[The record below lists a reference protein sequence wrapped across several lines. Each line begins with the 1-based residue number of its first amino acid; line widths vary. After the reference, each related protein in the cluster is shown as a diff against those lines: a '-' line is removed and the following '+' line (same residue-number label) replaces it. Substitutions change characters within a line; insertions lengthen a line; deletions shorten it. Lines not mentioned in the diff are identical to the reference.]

1 MSIVTQMKADR
12 IVARV
17 SDKGT
22 FALLTNIIGEFDLAR
37 TQKANLSKS
46 EDDVMI
52 KVVKVGISHT
62 KEQLASLQKVN
73 APQSKIERAMRD
85 IAVLENYVPEMLDE
99 EDLRKIA
106 EESKPLGWKMPDMM
120 KHLRKQFP
128 NRYDGDLAVKIAKE
142 VLDK

>member
-17 SDKGT
+17 SDKGA

-52 KVVKVGISHT
+52 NIVKIGIAHT

-73 APQSKIERAMRD
+73 APQSQIERAMRD
-85 IAVLENYVPEMLDE
+85 IIVLENYLPEMLDE
-99 EDLRKIA
+99 EDLRKVA
-106 EESKPLGWKMPDMM
+106 EASKLLGWKMPDMM
-120 KHLRKQFP
+120 KHLREQFP
-128 NRYDGDLAVKIAKE
+128 NRYDGKLASTIAKE

>member
-22 FALLTNIIGEFDLAR
+22 FALLTNIIGEYDLAR

-46 EDDVMI
+46 EDDVMT
-52 KVVKVGISHT
+52 KVVKVGISHA
-62 KEQLASLQKVN
+62 KEQLSSLQKVG
-73 APQSKIERAMRD
+73 APQSQIERAMRD
-85 IAVLENYVPEMLDE
+85 IVVLENYLPEMLSE
-99 EDLRKIA
+99 EDLRDIA
-106 EESKPLGWKMPDMM
+106 ENSKLLGWKMPDMM
-120 KHLRKQFP
+120 RHLREGFP
-128 NRYDGDLAVKIAKE
+128 NCYDGDLAVKIAKE

>member
-52 KVVKVGISHT
+52 KVIMVGISHT
-62 KEQLASLQKVN
+62 REQLSSLTKVN
-73 APQSKIERAMRD
+73 APQSQIERAMRD
-85 IAVLENYVPEMLDE
+85 IVVLENYIPEMLDDV
-99 EDLRKIA
+99 DLRKIA
-106 EESKPLGWKMPDMM
+106 EASKLLGWKMPDMM
-120 KHLRKQFP
+120 KHLREQFP
-128 NRYDGDLAVKIAKE
+128 NRYDGKLASTIAKE

>member
-17 SDKGT
+17 SDKGA

-37 TQKANLSKS
+37 TQKANLNKA

-52 KVVKVGISHT
+52 NIVKVGIAHT

-73 APQSKIERAMRD
+73 APQAQIERAMRD
-85 IAVLENYVPEMLDE
+85 IVVLENYLPEMLDE
-99 EDLRKIA
+99 EDLRKVA
-106 EESKPLGWKMPDMM
+106 EASKLLGWNMPDMM
-120 KHLRKQFP
+120 KHLRDQFP
-128 NRYDGDLAVKIAKE
+128 NRYDGKLASTIAKE
-142 VLDK
+142 ILG

>member
-17 SDKGT
+17 SDKGA

-37 TQKANLSKS
+37 TQKANLGKA

-52 KVVKVGISHT
+52 NIVKVGIAHT

-73 APQSKIERAMRD
+73 APQAQIERAERD
-85 IAVLENYVPEMLDE
+85 IIVLENYLPEMLDE
-99 EDLRKIA
+99 ETLREIA
-106 EESKPLGWKMPDMM
+106 EAMLAQGRKMPDMM
-120 KHLRKQFP
+120 KHLRTVFP
-128 NRYDGDLAVKIAKE
+128 NQYDGKLASSIAKE
-142 VLDK
+142 ILG

>member
-17 SDKGT
+17 SDKGA

-52 KVVKVGISHT
+52 NIVKIGIAHT

-73 APQSKIERAMRD
+73 APQSQIERAMRD
-85 IAVLENYVPEMLDE
+85 IIVLENYLPEMLDE
-99 EDLRKIA
+99 EDLRKVA
-106 EESKPLGWKMPDMM
+106 EASKLLGWKMPDMM
-120 KHLRKQFP
+120 KHLRDQFP
-128 NRYDGDLAVKIAKE
+128 NRYDGKLASTIAKE

>member
-17 SDKGT
+17 SDKGA

-37 TQKANLSKS
+37 TQKANLGKA

-52 KVVKVGISHT
+52 NIVKVGIAHT

-73 APQSKIERAMRD
+73 APQAQIERAMRD
-85 IAVLENYVPEMLDE
+85 IVVLENYLPEMLDE
-99 EDLRKIA
+99 EDLRKVA
-106 EESKPLGWKMPDMM
+106 EASKLLGWKMPDMM
-120 KHLRKQFP
+120 KHLRDQFP
-128 NRYDGDLAVKIAKE
+128 NRYDGKLASTIAKE
-142 VLDK
+142 ILG